1 MSFFSS
7 LQQYVTSGVAGLG
20 LNPRRFSLSRQ
31 ESTEATTPVPCASS
45 PSPLMLMDPSKMNNT
60 GGIMLGPPGT
70 GSSVVGSSGAGYG
83 MGPGGSAGANLGYP
97 KVVTPCGPGGTIA
110 SGGGSTTGPGGGGG
124 GGATSGGGVGAVG
137 PGSSNSISVGGSGP
151 SMRRQSSSRGLDALV
166 PPGRQGSFRGRN
178 SPSNQTAPDKPSFSV
193 WKRRPSWPE
202 VEIKST
208 SGRRHRLSP
217 MPLITIQGEPD
228 PTSTDKDGSVTEIV
242 YRFDKMN
249 PPYNSVL
256 SANNN
261 SVQENDGSYFE
272 SFTALSWKNENRRL
286 SAVRAVETRA
296 EVLPENDND
305 RLLED
310 DIERSEQKEHLYL
323 DVLYAIA
330 NTVGAPAPGGQFA
343 HYKEEMYLQA
353 QRVFNVSADRHYRL
367 QHAANEEKPKII
379 VLTVIVQEAEGLEAK
394 DANGFSDPYCMLGI
408 QPSGTPPPPS
418 PQPPLTPRTLSDT
431 GMDSLDSPEHG
442 KLRKH
447 HSFRLSFKRKDGR
460 QQRDSVGPVPAKF
473 IRATSVKPHTL
484 CPKWNE
490 KFKFDIDDIH
500 SDMLHLDIWDH
511 DDESSVLDAVSRLNE
526 VRGVRGLGRF
536 FKQVCQSARQGSQD
550 DFLGC
555 INIPVCDIPSTGLE
569 GWFKL
574 EARSSRSSVQ
584 GRIRLKLWL
593 STREDRGN
601 SEEDNTLE
609 VKKFE
614 RLQTI
619 FMMHELHAHDPA
631 WKWNGE
637 LAGPSLTILHQ
648 IAVQSD
654 LSDLQISLAKLVAIV
669 RLNRKKPLDTKF
681 IHRQLIEVDKL
692 WVNNYNNEP
701 LTRELEQWLADSLN
715 GFVERSLSHMRRH
728 REVFPAL
735 HPPSLVRLEFLL
747 RCLGLLGSM
756 RAFRQV
762 SPFSKGVRGEIVGAL
777 RKGSIT
783 WSQAQLREAQR
794 TPNPLVHYTTILIA
808 DLQLGV
814 TYYHSL
820 FDTTN
825 GIQYFSIVYKQFD
838 SLVRHFLFNYS
849 TLSHPNPIP
858 AQLSEEV
865 TNRIESGQLPGTIV
879 NHWSILDN
887 DREPDTAPFEIY
899 FALQEFHNMKSHLSV
914 TPQPPE
920 KPLGLQNFHEWF
932 EPAVQR
938 WISVSKT
945 KAIQRIKA
953 AVNVDQLCEGERIVR
968 HSTSAIDTA
977 SCFYQIREFWRNF
990 AWPDHGSGAHYEAL
1004 IIDLV
1009 CTTANVYSDLVH
1021 QNLTE
1026 SGYHDKTGPQR
1037 TADDMCVIVNNLEY
1051 VRRALADFHPE
1062 THHLTE
1068 NAENLLD
1075 NTIAQLENKA
1085 DRMLAKLT
1093 ASMQGPLQ
1101 KAVFHL
1107 AWSPDSL
1114 PANQAV
1120 MPLLEY
1126 LDSHLAT
1133 LNVTL
1138 LSQNFYRAMSLIW
1151 NNVLAEFA
1159 KQMDAGGEGD
1169 KPSNF
1174 HDRMYGALQLL
1185 GEFFNA
1191 EGLGLPP
1198 EILHS
1203 DLYWRV
1209 AQRLQYHKT
1218 DTDQLIDL
1226 FYLQRLHEQLNTVGP
1241 VGLGVLSVK
1250 AYFNH
1255 DSLCVEVLHAKDVI
1269 PLDPNGFSDPFVI
1282 VELMPRRVFS
1292 HCSEQQTNVHKKTLH
1307 PVFDECFE
1315 FSITQE
1321 QCQAEAAMIVFTVM
1335 DHDVL
1340 TANDFAGEAFL
1351 ALTNIPG
1358 VASNFNMN
1366 IENFDCVAQIDLPLL
1381 EMKDKSHP
1389 ILLIL
1394 EGRVNDKNAMEFLR
1408 KQKARVVG

>member
-31 ESTEATTPVPCASS
+31 ESAE
-45 PSPLMLMDPSKMNNT
+45 
-60 GGIMLGPPGT
+60 
-70 GSSVVGSSGAGYG
+70 GSSG
-83 MGPGGSAGANLGYP
+83 P
-97 KVVTPCGPGGTIA
+97 
-110 SGGGSTTGPGGGGG
+110 SGGHSSSSCSVTSPYG
-124 GGATSGGGVGAVG
+124 SGGGVSGGMGSMGHSPGPSPGG
-137 PGSSNSISVGGSGP
+137 PGSSGQSGMCGLGSSGSAACGTGGVGPAGQGASGSGASGIGGASNAAGASLGYGKVATP
-151 SMRRQSSSRGLDALV
+151 STLAAPGTPPIRRQSSGRGLDALV
-166 PPGRQGSFRGRN
+166 PPPRQGSFRGRS
-178 SPSNQTAPDKPSFSV
+178 SPINPNPPDKPSFSV

-202 VEIKST
+202 VEIKSS
-208 SGRRHRLSP
+208 SG
-217 MPLITIQGEPD
+217 
-228 PTSTDKDGSVTEIV
+228 
-242 YRFDKMN
+242 
-249 PPYNSVL
+249 
-256 SANNN
+256 
-261 SVQENDGSYFE
+261 VQENDGSYFE
-272 SFTALSWKNENRRL
+272 SFTALSWKNENRRM

-296 EVLPENDND
+296 EILPENDTD

-353 QRVFNVSADRHYRL
+353 QRVFSVSADRHYRL
-367 QHAANEEKPKII
+367 LHAATEEKPKII

-418 PQPPLTPRTLSDT
+418 PQPPMTPRTLSDT

-447 HSFRLSFKRKDGR
+447 HSFRLSFKRKEGR

-500 SDMLHLDIWDH
+500 SDQLHLDIWDH

-555 INIPVCDIPSTGLE
+555 INIPVCDIPSTGME

-593 STREDRGN
+593 STREDRGT

-619 FMMHELHAHDPA
+619 FMMHELNVYEPA

-648 IAVQSD
+648 MAVQSD
-654 LSDLQISLAKLVAIV
+654 LSDLQISLAKLVAII
-669 RLNRKKPLDTKF
+669 RINRKKPLDTKF

-692 WVNNYNNEP
+692 WINNYNNEP

-715 GFVERSLSHMRRH
+715 GFVERSLCQMRRH
-728 REVFPAL
+728 REIFPAL
-735 HPPSLVRLEFLL
+735 HPPSLVRLEYLL

-783 WSQAQLREAQR
+783 WSQAQLRESQR
-794 TPNPLVHYTTILIA
+794 SPNPLVHYTTILIA
-808 DLQLGV
+808 DLQLGI
-814 TYYHSL
+814 TYYHGL

-838 SLVRHFLFNYS
+838 SLLG
-849 TLSHPNPIP
+849 
-858 AQLSEEV
+858 EEV
-865 TNRIESGQLPGTIV
+865 TNRIECGQLPGTIV
-879 NHWSILDN
+879 NHWTILDH

-899 FALQEFHNMKSHLSV
+899 FALQEFHNMKSHLSA

-953 AVNVDQLCEGERIVR
+953 AVSVDQVCEGERIVR
-968 HSTSAIDTA
+968 HSTSSIDTA
-977 SCFYQIREFWRNF
+977 SCFYQIREFWKNL
-990 AWPDHGSGAHYEAL
+990 AWPDHASAAHYETL

-1009 CTTANVYSDLVH
+1009 CTTSNVYSDLIH
-1021 QNLTE
+1021 QGLADAG
-1026 SGYHDKTGPQR
+1026 SGYYEKQTQQQPR
-1037 TADDMCVIVNNLEY
+1037 TTDELCVIVNNLEY
-1051 VRRALADFHPE
+1051 VRRGLAEFHPE
-1062 THHLTE
+1062 THQLPE
-1068 NAENLLD
+1068 NAETLLD
-1075 NTIAQLENKA
+1075 NTIAQLEAKA
-1085 DRMLAKLT
+1085 DRVLTKLT

-1101 KAVFHL
+1101 KSVFHL

-1138 LSQNFYRAMSLIW
+1138 LSQNFYRAMTLIW
-1151 NNVLAEFA
+1151 NSVLTEFA
-1159 KQMDAGGEGD
+1159 KQMDAGGEGE
-1169 KPSNF
+1169 KPTNF

-1203 DLYWRV
+1203 DTFWRV
-1209 AQRLQYHKT
+1209 EQRLQYHKT
-1218 DTDQLIDL
+1218 DTDHLIDL
-1226 FYLQRLHEQLNTVGP
+1226 FYMQRLQEQLNTIGQTS
-1241 VGLGVLSVK
+1241 LGSLSVK
-1250 AYFNH
+1250 AYLNH
-1255 DSLCVEVLHAKDVI
+1255 DSLCVEILHAKDVI

-1282 VELMPRRVFS
+1282 IELLPRRVFS
-1292 HCSEQQTNVHKKTLH
+1292 HCSEQQTNVHKKTLN

-1315 FSITQE
+1315 FSVSQE

-1351 ALTNIPG
+1351 ALNNIPG
-1358 VASNFNMN
+1358 VATNFN
-1366 IENFDCVAQIDLPLL
+1366 IDNFNGLAQIDLPLL
-1381 EMKDKSHP
+1381 EMKDKNHP
-1389 ILLIL
+1389 ILQIL
-1394 EGRVNDKNAMEFLR
+1394 EGRVNDKNSMDFLR

>member
-31 ESTEATTPVPCASS
+31 ESAE
-45 PSPLMLMDPSKMNNT
+45 
-60 GGIMLGPPGT
+60 
-70 GSSVVGSSGAGYG
+70 GSSG
-83 MGPGGSAGANLGYP
+83 GP
-97 KVVTPCGPGGTIA
+97 
-110 SGGGSTTGPGGGGG
+110 SGGHSSSSSSVTSPYGGMGGGG
-124 GGATSGGGVGAVG
+124 GGAGGMGMSGGMGHSPGLSPGGPGSSASSGMCSSHGSVSSPGGTVGTSGGGSMGSTSGTAYG
-137 PGSSNSISVGGSGP
+137 KGSAPSTLAAPGTPPI
-151 SMRRQSSSRGLDALV
+151 RRQSSGRGLDALV
-166 PPGRQGSFRGRN
+166 PPPRQGSFRGRS
-178 SPSNQTAPDKPSFSV
+178 SPINPNPPDKPSFSV

-202 VEIKST
+202 VEIKSS
-208 SGRRHRLSP
+208 SG
-217 MPLITIQGEPD
+217 
-228 PTSTDKDGSVTEIV
+228 
-242 YRFDKMN
+242 
-249 PPYNSVL
+249 
-256 SANNN
+256 
-261 SVQENDGSYFE
+261 VQENDGSYFE
-272 SFTALSWKNENRRL
+272 SFTALSWKNENRRM

-296 EVLPENDND
+296 EVLPENDSE
-305 RLLED
+305 RQPD
-310 DIERSEQKEHLYL
+310 DDVERSEQKEHLYL

-367 QHAANEEKPKII
+367 LHAANEEKPKII

-418 PQPPLTPRTLSDT
+418 PQPPMTPRTLSDT

-500 SDMLHLDIWDH
+500 SDQLHLDIWDH

-584 GRIRLKLWL
+584 GRIRLKMWL
-593 STREDRGN
+593 STREDRGT

-619 FMMHELHAHDPA
+619 FMTHELSVYEPA

-648 IAVQSD
+648 MAVQSD
-654 LSDLQISLAKLVAIV
+654 LSDLQISLAKLVAII
-669 RLNRKKPLDTKF
+669 RINRKKPLDTKF

-692 WVNNYNNEP
+692 WINNYNNEP
-701 LTRELEQWLADSLN
+701 LTRELEQWLADALN
-715 GFVERSLSHMRRH
+715 GFVERSLCQMRRL
-728 REVFPAL
+728 REIFPAL
-735 HPPSLVRLEFLL
+735 HPPSLVRLEYLL
-747 RCLGLLGSM
+747 RCMGLLGSM

-777 RKGSIT
+777 RKGSTT
-783 WSQAQLREAQR
+783 WSQAQLRESQR
-794 TPNPLVHYTTILIA
+794 SPNPLVHYTTILIA
-808 DLQLGV
+808 DLQLGI
-814 TYYHSL
+814 TYYHGL
-820 FDTTN
+820 FDSTN

-838 SLVRHFLFNYS
+838 
-849 TLSHPNPIP
+849 TL
-858 AQLSEEV
+858 LTEEV
-865 TNRIESGQLPGTIV
+865 TNRIECGQLPGTIV
-879 NHWSILDN
+879 NHWTILDH

-953 AVNVDQLCEGERIVR
+953 AVNVDQVCEGERIVR
-968 HSTSAIDTA
+968 HSTSSIDTA
-977 SCFYQIREFWRNF
+977 SCFYQIREFWKNL
-990 AWPDHGSGAHYEAL
+990 AWPDHSSAAHYETL

-1009 CTTANVYSDLVH
+1009 CTTANVYSDLIH
-1021 QNLTE
+1021 QGLADSAG
-1026 SGYHDKTGPQR
+1026 SGGGSVYGYDKQNQQQQNAARST
-1037 TADDMCVIVNNLEY
+1037 DELCVIVNNLEY
-1051 VRRALADFHPE
+1051 VRRGLAEFHPE
-1062 THHLTE
+1062 THQLPE
-1068 NAENLLD
+1068 NAETLLD
-1075 NTIAQLENKA
+1075 NTIAQLEAKA
-1085 DRMLAKLT
+1085 DRVLTKLT
-1093 ASMQGPLQ
+1093 ASMQAPLQ
-1101 KAVFHL
+1101 KSVFHL

-1138 LSQNFYRAMSLIW
+1138 LSQNFYRAMTLIW
-1151 NNVLAEFA
+1151 NSVLTEFA
-1159 KQMDAGGEGD
+1159 KQMDAGGEGE
-1169 KPSNF
+1169 KPTNF

-1203 DLYWRV
+1203 DTFWRV
-1209 AQRLQYHKT
+1209 EQRLQYHKT
-1218 DTDQLIDL
+1218 DTDHLIDL
-1226 FYLQRLHEQLNTVGP
+1226 FYMQRLQEQLNTGGP
-1241 VGLGVLSVK
+1241 TPLGTLSVK

-1255 DSLCVEVLHAKDVI
+1255 DSLCVEILHAKDVI

-1292 HCSEQQTNVHKKTLH
+1292 HCSEQQTNVHKKTLN

-1315 FSITQE
+1315 FSVTQE
-1321 QCQAEAAMIVFTVM
+1321 QCQVEAAMIVFTVM

-1366 IENFDCVAQIDLPLL
+1366 SIDNFNSLAPIELPLL
-1381 EMKDKSHP
+1381 EMKDKNHP
-1389 ILLIL
+1389 ILQIL
-1394 EGRVNDKNAMEFLR
+1394 EGRVNDKNAMDFLR

>member
-31 ESTEATTPVPCASS
+31 ESAE
-45 PSPLMLMDPSKMNNT
+45 
-60 GGIMLGPPGT
+60 
-70 GSSVVGSSGAGYG
+70 GSSG
-83 MGPGGSAGANLGYP
+83 GP
-97 KVVTPCGPGGTIA
+97 
-110 SGGGSTTGPGGGGG
+110 SGGHSSSSSSVTSPYGGM
-124 GGATSGGGVGAVG
+124 GGGVGGMGMGGGMGHSPGLSPGG
-137 PGSSNSISVGGSGP
+137 PGSSASSGMGSSHGSVSSPGGTVGTSGGSVGSASGTAYGKGAAP
-151 SMRRQSSSRGLDALV
+151 STLAAPGTPPIRRQSSGRGLDALV
-166 PPGRQGSFRGRN
+166 PPPRQGSFRGRS
-178 SPSNQTAPDKPSFSV
+178 SPINPNPPDKPSFSV

-202 VEIKST
+202 VEIKSS
-208 SGRRHRLSP
+208 SG
-217 MPLITIQGEPD
+217 
-228 PTSTDKDGSVTEIV
+228 
-242 YRFDKMN
+242 
-249 PPYNSVL
+249 
-256 SANNN
+256 
-261 SVQENDGSYFE
+261 VQENDGSYFE
-272 SFTALSWKNENRRL
+272 SFTALSWKNENRRM

-296 EVLPENDND
+296 EVLPENDSE
-305 RLLED
+305 RQPD
-310 DIERSEQKEHLYL
+310 DDVERSEQKEHLYL

-330 NTVGAPAPGGQFA
+330 NTVGAPAPGGQKRLKFA

-367 QHAANEEKPKII
+367 LHAANEEKPKII

-418 PQPPLTPRTLSDT
+418 PQPPMTPRTLSDT

-500 SDMLHLDIWDH
+500 SDQLHLDIWDH

-593 STREDRGN
+593 STREDRGT

-619 FMMHELHAHDPA
+619 FMTHELSVYEPA

-648 IAVQSD
+648 MAVQSD
-654 LSDLQISLAKLVAIV
+654 LSDLQISLAKLVAII
-669 RLNRKKPLDTKF
+669 RINRKKPLDTKF

-692 WVNNYNNEP
+692 WINNYNNEP
-701 LTRELEQWLADSLN
+701 LTRELEQWLADALN
-715 GFVERSLSHMRRH
+715 GFVERSLCQMRRL
-728 REVFPAL
+728 REIFPAL
-735 HPPSLVRLEFLL
+735 HPPSLVRLEYLL
-747 RCLGLLGSM
+747 RCMGLLGSM

-777 RKGSIT
+777 RKGSTT
-783 WSQAQLREAQR
+783 WSQAQLRESQR
-794 TPNPLVHYTTILIA
+794 SPNPLVHYTTILIA
-808 DLQLGV
+808 DLQLGI
-814 TYYHSL
+814 TYYHGL
-820 FDTTN
+820 FDSTN

-838 SLVRHFLFNYS
+838 SLL
-849 TLSHPNPIP
+849 T
-858 AQLSEEV
+858 EEV
-865 TNRIESGQLPGTIV
+865 TNRIECGQLPGTIV
-879 NHWSILDN
+879 NHWTILDH

-953 AVNVDQLCEGERIVR
+953 AVNVDQVCEGERIVR
-968 HSTSAIDTA
+968 HSTSSIDTA
-977 SCFYQIREFWRNF
+977 SCFYQIREFWKNL
-990 AWPDHGSGAHYEAL
+990 AWPDHSSAAHYETL

-1009 CTTANVYSDLVH
+1009 CTTANVYSDLIH
-1021 QNLTE
+1021 QGLADGGV
-1026 SGYHDKTGPQR
+1026 SGYYDKQNQQQQNAARST
-1037 TADDMCVIVNNLEY
+1037 DELCVIVNNLEY
-1051 VRRALADFHPE
+1051 VRRGLAEFHPE
-1062 THHLTE
+1062 THQLPE
-1068 NAENLLD
+1068 NAETLLD
-1075 NTIAQLENKA
+1075 NTIAQLEAKA
-1085 DRMLAKLT
+1085 DRVLTKLT
-1093 ASMQGPLQ
+1093 ASMQAPLQ
-1101 KAVFHL
+1101 KSVFHL

-1138 LSQNFYRAMSLIW
+1138 LSQNFYRAMTLIW
-1151 NNVLAEFA
+1151 NSVLTEFA
-1159 KQMDAGGEGD
+1159 KQMDAGGEGE
-1169 KPSNF
+1169 KPTNF

-1203 DLYWRV
+1203 DTFWRV
-1209 AQRLQYHKT
+1209 EQRLQYHKT
-1218 DTDQLIDL
+1218 DTDHLIDL
-1226 FYLQRLHEQLNTVGP
+1226 FYMQRLQEQLNTGGP
-1241 VGLGVLSVK
+1241 TPLGTLSVK

-1255 DSLCVEVLHAKDVI
+1255 DSLCVEILHAKDVI

-1292 HCSEQQTNVHKKTLH
+1292 HCSEQQTNVHKKTLN

-1315 FSITQE
+1315 FSVTQE
-1321 QCQAEAAMIVFTVM
+1321 QCQVEAAMIVFTVM

-1366 IENFDCVAQIDLPLL
+1366 SIDNFNSLAPIELPLL
-1381 EMKDKSHP
+1381 EMKDKNHP
-1389 ILLIL
+1389 ILQIL
-1394 EGRVNDKNAMEFLR
+1394 EGRVNDKNAMDFLR

>member
-31 ESTEATTPVPCASS
+31 ESTEATTPAANIGS

-60 GGIMLGPPGT
+60 GGILMGPPP
-70 GSSVVGSSGAGYG
+70 GSGGSIGSSGSAGGFGG
-83 MGPGGSAGANLGYP
+83 MGGAVGGPTLGYP
-97 KVVTPCGPGGTIA
+97 KVVTPSGSGGTIA
-110 SGGGSTTGPGGGGG
+110 SGGSGG
-124 GGATSGGGVGAVG
+124 GGAASGGGIG
-137 PGSSNSISVGGSGP
+137 PGPYGTAGGGVVPGSPAAGGP
-151 SMRRQSSSRGLDALV
+151 SIRRQSSSRGLEALA
-166 PPGRQGSFRGRN
+166 PPVRQGSFRGRN
-178 SPSNQTAPDKPSFSV
+178 SPINPTAPDKPSFSV

-202 VEIKST
+202 VEIKSS
-208 SGRRHRLSP
+208 SG
-217 MPLITIQGEPD
+217 
-228 PTSTDKDGSVTEIV
+228 
-242 YRFDKMN
+242 
-249 PPYNSVL
+249 
-256 SANNN
+256 
-261 SVQENDGSYFE
+261 VQENDGSYFE

-343 HYKEEMYLQA
+343 HYKDEMYLQA

-367 QHAANEEKPKII
+367 LHAANEEKPKII

-418 PQPPLTPRTLSDT
+418 PQPPMTPRTLSDT
-431 GMDSLDSPEHG
+431 GMDSLESPEHG

-484 CPKWNE
+484 CPKWHE

-500 SDMLHLDIWDH
+500 SDILHLDIWDH

-584 GRIRLKLWL
+584 GRIRLKMWL

-619 FMMHELHAHDPA
+619 FMMHELHAHEPA

-654 LSDLQISLAKLVAIV
+654 LSDLQISLAKLVAII

-794 TPNPLVHYTTILIA
+794 APNPLVHYTTILIA

-838 SLVRHFLFNYS
+838 SL
-849 TLSHPNPIP
+849 
-858 AQLSEEV
+858 LSEEV
-865 TNRIESGQLPGTIV
+865 TNRIETGQLPGTIV
-879 NHWSILDN
+879 NHWTILDN
-887 DREPDTAPFEIY
+887 DREPDTAPFEVY
-899 FALQEFHNMKSHLSV
+899 FTLQEFHNMKSHLSV

-938 WISVSKT
+938 WISISKT

-968 HSTSAIDTA
+968 HSTSSIDTA
-977 SCFYQIREFWRNF
+977 SCFYQIREFWKNL

-1004 IIDLV
+1004 IVDLV
-1009 CTTANVYSDLVH
+1009 CTTANVYSDLIH

-1026 SGYHDKTGPQR
+1026 SGYYDKSGPQR

-1051 VRRALADFHPE
+1051 VRRALAEFHPE

-1085 DRMLAKLT
+1085 DRVLGKLT

-1151 NNVLAEFA
+1151 NSVLAEFA

-1218 DTDQLIDL
+1218 DTEQLIDL
-1226 FYLQRLHEQLNTVGP
+1226 YYLQRLQEQLNTVGP
-1241 VGLGVLSVK
+1241 TGLGVLSVK

-1255 DSLCVEVLHAKDVI
+1255 DSLCVEVLNAKDVI

-1282 VELMPRRVFS
+1282 VELMPRRLFS

-1321 QCQAEAAMIVFTVM
+1321 QCHAEAAMIVFTVM

-1351 ALTNIPG
+1351 SLTNIPG
-1358 VASNFNMN
+1358 VSSNFNMN

-1394 EGRVNDKNAMEFLR
+1394 EGRVNDKNAMDFVR

>member
-31 ESTEATTPVPCASS
+31 ESAE
-45 PSPLMLMDPSKMNNT
+45 
-60 GGIMLGPPGT
+60 
-70 GSSVVGSSGAGYG
+70 GSSGPSGGHSSSSSSVTSPYGGVSGG
-83 MGPGGSAGANLGYP
+83 MGHSPGPS
-97 KVVTPCGPGGTIA
+97 PG
-110 SGGGSTTGPGGGGG
+110 
-124 GGATSGGGVGAVG
+124 G
-137 PGSSNSISVGGSGP
+137 PGSSGQGMGGSTG
-151 SMRRQSSSRGLDALV
+151 SGGSCSGATGGGSSGMM
-166 PPGRQGSFRGRN
+166 GG
-178 SPSNQTAPDKPSFSV
+178 
-193 WKRRPSWPE
+193 
-202 VEIKST
+202 
-208 SGRRHRLSP
+208 
-217 MPLITIQGEPD
+217 
-228 PTSTDKDGSVTEIV
+228 TSTAAGTSLGKWHCC
-242 YRFDKMN
+242 
-249 PPYNSVL
+249 L
-256 SANNN
+256 SC
-261 SVQENDGSYFE
+261 
-272 SFTALSWKNENRRL
+272 T
-286 SAVRAVETRA
+286 
-296 EVLPENDND
+296 
-305 RLLED
+305 
-310 DIERSEQKEHLYL
+310 
-323 DVLYAIA
+323 
-330 NTVGAPAPGGQFA
+330 FA

-367 QHAANEEKPKII
+367 LHAATEEKPKII

-418 PQPPLTPRTLSDT
+418 PQPPMTPRTLSDT

-500 SDMLHLDIWDH
+500 SDQLHLDIWDH

-584 GRIRLKLWL
+584 GRIRLKMWL
-593 STREDRGN
+593 STREDRGT

-619 FMMHELHAHDPA
+619 FMMHELTVFDPA
-631 WKWNGE
+631 WKWTGE

-648 IAVQSD
+648 MAVQSD
-654 LSDLQISLAKLVAIV
+654 LSDLQISLAKLVAII
-669 RLNRKKPLDTKF
+669 RINRKKPLDTKF

-692 WVNNYNNEP
+692 WINNYNNEP

-715 GFVERSLSHMRRH
+715 GFVERSLCQMRRH
-728 REVFPAL
+728 REIFPAL
-735 HPPSLVRLEFLL
+735 HPPSLVRLEYLL

-783 WSQAQLREAQR
+783 WSQAQLRESQR
-794 TPNPLVHYTTILIA
+794 SPNPLVHYTTILIA

-814 TYYHSL
+814 TYYHGL
-820 FDTTN
+820 FDSTN

-838 SLVRHFLFNYS
+838 SL
-849 TLSHPNPIP
+849 
-858 AQLSEEV
+858 LSEEV
-865 TNRIESGQLPGTIV
+865 TNRIECGQLPGTIV
-879 NHWSILDN
+879 NHWTILDH

-899 FALQEFHNMKSHLSV
+899 FALQEFHNLKSHLSV

-953 AVNVDQLCEGERIVR
+953 AVSVDQVCEGERIVR
-968 HSTSAIDTA
+968 HSTSSIDTA
-977 SCFYQIREFWRNF
+977 SCFYQIREFWKNL
-990 AWPDHGSGAHYEAL
+990 AWPDHSSGAHYETL

-1009 CTTANVYSDLVH
+1009 CTTANVYSDLIH
-1021 QNLTE
+1021 QGLADGG
-1026 SGYHDKTGPQR
+1026 SGGYYDNKQGQQQQPRST
-1037 TADDMCVIVNNLEY
+1037 DELCVVVNNLEY
-1051 VRRALADFHPE
+1051 VRRGLAEFHPE
-1062 THHLTE
+1062 THQLPE
-1068 NAENLLD
+1068 NAETLLD
-1075 NTIAQLENKA
+1075 NTIAQLEAKA
-1085 DRMLAKLT
+1085 DRVLTKLT

-1101 KAVFHL
+1101 KSVFHL

-1138 LSQNFYRAMSLIW
+1138 LSQNFYRAMTLIW
-1151 NNVLAEFA
+1151 NSVLTEFA
-1159 KQMDAGGEGD
+1159 KQMDAGGEGE
-1169 KPSNF
+1169 KPTNF

-1203 DLYWRV
+1203 DTFWRV
-1209 AQRLQYHKT
+1209 EQRLQYHKT
-1218 DTDQLIDL
+1218 DTDHLIDL
-1226 FYLQRLHEQLNTVGP
+1226 FYMQRLQEQLNTIGQTS
-1241 VGLGVLSVK
+1241 LGSLSVK
-1250 AYFNH
+1250 AYLNH
-1255 DSLCVEVLHAKDVI
+1255 DSLCVEILHAKDVI

-1282 VELMPRRVFS
+1282 IELLPRRVFS
-1292 HCSEQQTNVHKKTLH
+1292 HCSEQQTNVHKKTLN

-1315 FSITQE
+1315 FSVTQE
-1321 QCQAEAAMIVFTVM
+1321 QCQTEAAMIVFTVM

-1351 ALTNIPG
+1351 ALNNIPG
-1358 VASNFNMN
+1358 VATNFN
-1366 IENFDCVAQIDLPLL
+1366 IDNFNGLAQIDLPLL
-1381 EMKDKSHP
+1381 EMKDKNHP
-1389 ILLIL
+1389 ILQIL
-1394 EGRVNDKNAMEFLR
+1394 EGRVNDKNAMDFLR

>member
-31 ESTEATTPVPCASS
+31 ESAEATTPAATATS
-45 PSPLMLMDPSKMNNT
+45 PSPMMSSGSSIGGSSLYGPSSST
-60 GGIMLGPPGT
+60 GG
-70 GSSVVGSSGAGYG
+70 G
-83 MGPGGSAGANLGYP
+83 MGGGASGYP
-97 KVVTPCGPGGTIA
+97 KVVTPSGPGGSISGA
-110 SGGGSTTGPGGGGG
+110 SSGVGGGGG
-124 GGATSGGGVGAVG
+124 IGTSAGGTGSSTNLTVAGSGGAGGVGAVG
-137 PGSSNSISVGGSGP
+137 AAGGAVGSTSP
-151 SMRRQSSSRGLDALV
+151 MRRQSSARGLDTLV
-166 PPGRQGSFRGRN
+166 PPGRSGSFRGRN
-178 SPSNQTAPDKPSFSV
+178 SPINPTSPDKPSFSL

-202 VEIKST
+202 VEIKSS
-208 SGRRHRLSP
+208 SG
-217 MPLITIQGEPD
+217 
-228 PTSTDKDGSVTEIV
+228 
-242 YRFDKMN
+242 
-249 PPYNSVL
+249 
-256 SANNN
+256 
-261 SVQENDGSYFE
+261 VQENDGSYFE
-272 SFTALSWKNENRRL
+272 SFTALSWKNENRRM

-353 QRVFNVSADRHYRL
+353 QRVFSVSADRHYRL
-367 QHAANEEKPKII
+367 QHAATEEKPKII
-379 VLTVIVQEAEGLEAK
+379 VLTVVVQEAEGLEAK

-418 PQPPLTPRTLSDT
+418 PQPPMTPRTLSDT

-500 SDMLHLDIWDH
+500 SDILHLDIWDH

-555 INIPVCDIPSTGLE
+555 VNVPVCDIPSTGLE

-601 SEEDNTLE
+601 SEEDSTLE

-619 FMMHELHAHDPA
+619 FMMHELNTHEPA

-654 LSDLQISLAKLVAIV
+654 LSDMQISLAKLVAII
-669 RLNRKKPLDTKF
+669 RINRKKPLDTKF

-692 WVNNYNNEP
+692 WINNYSNEP
-701 LTRELEQWLADSLN
+701 LTRELEQWLADALN

-728 REVFPAL
+728 REVFPAK
-735 HPPSLVRLEFLL
+735 HQPSLVRLEFLL

-783 WSQAQLREAQR
+783 WSQAQLREATR
-794 TPNPLVHYTTILIA
+794 SPNPLVHYTTILVA
-808 DLQLGV
+808 DLQLGQMC
-814 TYYHSL
+814 YHTL
-820 FDTTN
+820 FDSTN

-838 SLVRHFLFNYS
+838 SLL
-849 TLSHPNPIP
+849 
-858 AQLSEEV
+858 AEEV
-865 TNRIESGQLPGTIV
+865 SNRIESGQLPGSIV
-879 NHWSILDN
+879 NHWTILDN
-887 DREPDTAPFEIY
+887 DREPDIAPFEIY
-899 FALQEFHNMKSHLSV
+899 FALQQFHNMKSHLSV

-938 WISVSKT
+938 WISISKT

-953 AVNVDQLCEGERIVR
+953 AVNVDRLCEGERIVR

-977 SCFYQIREFWRNF
+977 SCFYQIREFWKNL
-990 AWPDHGSGAHYEAL
+990 AWPEPGSGAHYEAL

-1009 CTTANVYSDLVH
+1009 CTTANVYSDQLH

-1026 SGYHDKTGPQR
+1026 SGYYDKSGPPR
-1037 TADDMCVIVNNLEY
+1037 SADEMCVILNNLEY
-1051 VRRALADFHPE
+1051 VRRALVEFHPT
-1062 THHLTE
+1062 THHLSE
-1068 NAENLLD
+1068 NAENLLE

-1085 DRMLAKLT
+1085 DRVLNKLT
-1093 ASMQGPLQ
+1093 ASMQSPLQ

-1114 PANQAV
+1114 PATQAV

-1133 LNVTL
+1133 LNITL
-1138 LSQNFYRAMSLIW
+1138 LTQNFYRAMTQIW
-1151 NNVLAEFA
+1151 NNVLTEFA

-1185 GEFFNA
+1185 GDFFNA
-1191 EGLGLPP
+1191 DGLGLTP
-1198 EILHS
+1198 ETLHN

-1218 DTDQLIDL
+1218 DTEQLIDL
-1226 FYLQRLHEQLNTVGP
+1226 FYLQRLQEQLNTLGP
-1241 VGLGVLSVK
+1241 TSLGSLSVK

-1255 DSLCVEVLHAKDVI
+1255 DSLSVEVLHAKDVI

-1282 VELMPRRVFS
+1282 IELLPRRLFS
-1292 HCSEQQTNVHKKTLH
+1292 HCSEQQTNVHKKTLN

-1315 FSITQE
+1315 FSVTPDQL
-1321 QCQAEAAMIVFTVM
+1321 QAEAAMIVFTVM

-1340 TANDFAGEAFL
+1340 TANDFAGEAFV
-1351 ALTNIPG
+1351 ALNTIPG
-1358 VASNFNMN
+1358 VASTFNMN
-1366 IENFDCVAQIDLPLL
+1366 IENLDCVTQISLPLL

-1394 EGRVNDKNAMEFLR
+1394 EGRVNDKNAMEFVR

>member
-31 ESTEATTPVPCASS
+31 ESTEATTPAASVGS
-45 PSPLMLMDPSKMNNT
+45 PSPLMMMDPSKMNNT
-60 GGIMLGPPGT
+60 GGVMMGPPGSG
-70 GSSVVGSSGAGYG
+70 GSIGSGSGGFG
-83 MGPGGSAGANLGYP
+83 MGSMATGMGGGGVGGIGGGTTGTTLGYP
-97 KVVTPCGPGGTIA
+97 KVVTPSGPGGTIA
-110 SGGGSTTGPGGGGG
+110 AGAGGGG
-124 GGATSGGGVGAVG
+124 TSSVG
-137 PGSSNSISVGGSGP
+137 PTAPGGSGSFP
-151 SMRRQSSSRGLDALV
+151 GSNATSIRRQSSARGLDALV

-178 SPSNQTAPDKPSFSV
+178 SPINPTPPDKPSFSG

-202 VEIKST
+202 VEIKSS
-208 SGRRHRLSP
+208 SGQRHRLSP
-217 MPLITIQGEPD
+217 MPLIRVQGEAD
-228 PTSTDKDGSVTEIV
+228 TTSEDKDGGVTEIV

-249 PPYNSVL
+249 PPYNSVVN
-256 SANNN
+256 ANNN

-272 SFTALSWKNENRRL
+272 SFTALSWKNENRRM

-296 EVLPENDND
+296 EILPENDND

-353 QRVFNVSADRHYRL
+353 QRVFSVSADRHYRL
-367 QHAANEEKPKII
+367 LHAANEEKPKII

-418 PQPPLTPRTLSDT
+418 PQPPMTPRTLSDT

-500 SDMLHLDIWDH
+500 SDLLHLDIWDH

-555 INIPVCDIPSTGLE
+555 VNIPVCDIPSTGLE

-574 EARSSRSSVQ
+574 EARSTRSSVQ
-584 GRIRLKLWL
+584 GRIRLKMWL
-593 STREDRGN
+593 STREDRGT
-601 SEEDNTLE
+601 SEEDHTLE

-619 FMMHELHAHDPA
+619 FMMHELSAHEPA

-648 IAVQSD
+648 MAVQSD
-654 LSDLQISLAKLVAIV
+654 LSDLQISLAKLVAII
-669 RLNRKKPLDTKF
+669 RINRKKPLDTKF

-715 GFVERSLSHMRRH
+715 GFVERSLCHMRRH

-762 SPFSKGVRGEIVGAL
+762 SPFSKGVRGEIVAAL

-794 TPNPLVHYTTILIA
+794 APNALVHYTTILIA

-838 SLVRHFLFNYS
+838 SLL
-849 TLSHPNPIP
+849 
-858 AQLSEEV
+858 AEEV

-899 FALQEFHNMKSHLSV
+899 FALQEFHNLKSHLSV

-953 AVNVDQLCEGERIVR
+953 AVNVDQVREGERIVR
-968 HSTSAIDTA
+968 HSTSSIDTA
-977 SCFYQIREFWRNF
+977 SCFYQIREFWKNL
-990 AWPDHGSGAHYEAL
+990 AWPDHGSSAHYEAL

-1009 CTTANVYSDLVH
+1009 CTTANVYSDLIH

-1026 SGYHDKTGPQR
+1026 SGYYDKSGPQR
-1037 TADDMCVIVNNLEY
+1037 STDDMCVIVNNYEY
-1051 VRRALADFHPE
+1051 VRRALAEFQPD
-1062 THHLTE
+1062 THHLSE
-1068 NAENLLD
+1068 NAENLLE

-1085 DRMLAKLT
+1085 DRVLAKLT

-1138 LSQNFYRAMSLIW
+1138 LSQNFYRSMSLIW

-1203 DLYWRV
+1203 DSYWRV

-1226 FYLQRLHEQLNTVGP
+1226 FYLQRLQEQLNTTGP
-1241 VGLGVLSVK
+1241 TNLGTLSVK

-1282 VELMPRRVFS
+1282 IELLPRRVFS
-1292 HCSEQQTNVHKKTLH
+1292 HCSEQQTNVHKKTLN

-1315 FSITQE
+1315 FSVTQE
-1321 QCQAEAAMIVFTVM
+1321 QCQAEASMIVFTVM

-1351 ALTNIPG
+1351 SLANIPG

-1366 IENFDCVAQIDLPLL
+1366 IENFDCVTQMDLPLL

-1408 KQKARVVG
+1408 KQKARVVD

>member
-31 ESTEATTPVPCASS
+31 ESTEATTPAGSSQSQIS
-45 PSPLMLMDPSKMNNT
+45 PSPLMMMDPSKMNNSS
-60 GGIMLGPPGT
+60 GGILMGPPPP
-70 GSSVVGSSGAGYG
+70 GSGGSIGSGGGGGSGGSIYGAG
-83 MGPGGSAGANLGYP
+83 GPAGAGYP
-97 KVVTPCGPGGTIA
+97 KVVTPSGPGA
-110 SGGGSTTGPGGGGG
+110 SFGGA
-124 GGATSGGGVGAVG
+124 GGATSTASSAAAAGTGVGG
-137 PGSSNSISVGGSGP
+137 PGGSPGGSGGLTP
-151 SMRRQSSSRGLDALV
+151 AGTPAGSMRRQSSARGLDSLI
-166 PPGRQGSFRGRN
+166 PPGRTGSFRGRN
-178 SPSNQTAPDKPSFSV
+178 SPINPNPPDKPSFSV

-202 VEIKST
+202 VEIKSS
-208 SGRRHRLSP
+208 SGHRHRLTP
-217 MPLITIQGEPD
+217 APLIKVQGDPD
-228 PTSTDKDGSVTEIV
+228 STTTATTNSTAASGEEKDKGVTEIV

-249 PPYNSVL
+249 PPYNS

-272 SFTALSWKNENRRL
+272 SFTALSWKNENRRM

-296 EVLPENDND
+296 EILPENDVD

-367 QHAANEEKPKII
+367 LHAANEEKPKII
-379 VLTVIVQEAEGLEAK
+379 VLTVVVQEAEGLEAK

-418 PQPPLTPRTLSDT
+418 PQPPMTPRALSDT

-500 SDMLHLDIWDH
+500 SDILHLDIWDH

-574 EARSSRSSVQ
+574 EARSVRSSVQ

-619 FMMHELHAHDPA
+619 FMIHELNGHEPA

-654 LSDLQISLAKLVAIV
+654 LSDLQISLAKLVAII
-669 RLNRKKPLDTKF
+669 RINRKKPLDTKF

-692 WVNNYNNEP
+692 WINNYSNEP
-701 LTRELEQWLADSLN
+701 LTRELEQWLADALN
-715 GFVERSLSHMRRH
+715 GFVERSLCHMRRH

-762 SPFSKGVRGEIVGAL
+762 SPFSKGVRGEIVAAL

-783 WSQAQLREAQR
+783 WSQAQLRESHR
-794 TPNPLVHYTTILIA
+794 VPNPLVHYTTILIA

-820 FDTTN
+820 FDSTN

-838 SLVRHFLFNYS
+838 ALL
-849 TLSHPNPIP
+849 
-858 AQLSEEV
+858 AEEV

-879 NHWSILDN
+879 NHWTILDN
-887 DREPDTAPFEIY
+887 DREPDIGPFEIY
-899 FALQEFHNMKSHLSV
+899 FALQEFYNMKSHLSV

-932 EPAVQR
+932 EPAIQR

-953 AVNVDQLCEGERIVR
+953 AVNADQVCEGERIVK
-968 HSTSAIDTA
+968 HSTSSIDTA
-977 SCFYQIREFWRNF
+977 SCFYQIREFWKNL

-1009 CTTANVYSDLVH
+1009 CTTANVYSDLIH
-1021 QNLTE
+1021 QNLSD
-1026 SGYHDKTGPQR
+1026 SGHYDNKSGPQQR
-1037 TADDMCVIVNNLEY
+1037 TTDDMCVIVNNLEY
-1051 VRRALADFHPE
+1051 VRRALAEYHPE
-1062 THHLTE
+1062 SHRLTE
-1068 NAENLLD
+1068 NAENLLE

-1085 DRMLAKLT
+1085 DRVLGKLT

-1151 NNVLAEFA
+1151 NNVLTEFS
-1159 KQMDAGGEGD
+1159 KQVDAGGEGD

-1185 GEFFNA
+1185 GEFFHA

-1203 DLYWRV
+1203 DIYWRV

-1226 FYLQRLHEQLNTVGP
+1226 FYLQRLQEQLNTIGQTQ
-1241 VGLGVLSVK
+1241 LGVLSVK

-1255 DSLCVEVLHAKDVI
+1255 DSLCVEVLHAKNVI

-1282 VELMPRRVFS
+1282 IELLPRRVFS
-1292 HCSEQQTNVHKKTLH
+1292 HCSEQQTNVHKKTLN

-1315 FSITQE
+1315 FSVTQE

-1358 VASNFNMN
+1358 VANHFGMN
-1366 IENFDCVAQIDLPLL
+1366 IENFDCVTQIDLPLL
-1381 EMKDKSHP
+1381 EMKDKTHP
-1389 ILLIL
+1389 ILQIL
-1394 EGRVNDKNAMEFLR
+1394 EGRVNDKNAMEFVR
-1408 KQKARVVG
+1408 KQKARVVD

>member
-31 ESTEATTPVPCASS
+31 ESAE
-45 PSPLMLMDPSKMNNT
+45 
-60 GGIMLGPPGT
+60 
-70 GSSVVGSSGAGYG
+70 GSSG
-83 MGPGGSAGANLGYP
+83 GP
-97 KVVTPCGPGGTIA
+97 
-110 SGGGSTTGPGGGGG
+110 SGGHSSSSSSVTSPYGGM
-124 GGATSGGGVGAVG
+124 GGGVGGMGMGGGMGHSPGLSPGG
-137 PGSSNSISVGGSGP
+137 PGSSASSGMGSSHGSVSSPGGTVGTSGGSVGSASGTAYGKGAAP
-151 SMRRQSSSRGLDALV
+151 STLAAPGTPPIRRQSSGRGLDALV
-166 PPGRQGSFRGRN
+166 PPPRQGSFRGRS
-178 SPSNQTAPDKPSFSV
+178 SPINPNPPDKPSFSV

-202 VEIKST
+202 VEIKSS
-208 SGRRHRLSP
+208 SG
-217 MPLITIQGEPD
+217 
-228 PTSTDKDGSVTEIV
+228 
-242 YRFDKMN
+242 
-249 PPYNSVL
+249 
-256 SANNN
+256 
-261 SVQENDGSYFE
+261 VQENDGSYFE
-272 SFTALSWKNENRRL
+272 SFTALSWKNENRRM

-296 EVLPENDND
+296 EVLPENDSE
-305 RLLED
+305 RQPD
-310 DIERSEQKEHLYL
+310 DDVERSEQKEHLYL

-367 QHAANEEKPKII
+367 LHAANEEKPKII

-418 PQPPLTPRTLSDT
+418 PQPPMTPRTLSDT

-500 SDMLHLDIWDH
+500 SDQLHLDIWDH

-593 STREDRGN
+593 STREDRGT

-619 FMMHELHAHDPA
+619 FMTHELSVYEPA

-648 IAVQSD
+648 MAVQSD
-654 LSDLQISLAKLVAIV
+654 LSDLQISLAKLVAII
-669 RLNRKKPLDTKF
+669 RINRKKPLDTKF

-692 WVNNYNNEP
+692 WINNYNNEP
-701 LTRELEQWLADSLN
+701 LTRELEQWLADALN
-715 GFVERSLSHMRRH
+715 GFVERSLCQMRRL
-728 REVFPAL
+728 REIFPAL
-735 HPPSLVRLEFLL
+735 HPPSLVRLEYLL
-747 RCLGLLGSM
+747 RCMGLLGSM

-777 RKGSIT
+777 RKGSTT
-783 WSQAQLREAQR
+783 WSQAQLRESQR
-794 TPNPLVHYTTILIA
+794 SPNPLVHYTTILIA
-808 DLQLGV
+808 DLQLGI
-814 TYYHSL
+814 TYYHGL
-820 FDTTN
+820 FDSTN

-838 SLVRHFLFNYS
+838 SLL
-849 TLSHPNPIP
+849 T
-858 AQLSEEV
+858 EEV
-865 TNRIESGQLPGTIV
+865 TNRIECGQLPGTIV
-879 NHWSILDN
+879 NHWTILDH

-953 AVNVDQLCEGERIVR
+953 AVNVDQVCEGERIVR
-968 HSTSAIDTA
+968 HSTSSIDTA
-977 SCFYQIREFWRNF
+977 SCFYQIREFWKNL
-990 AWPDHGSGAHYEAL
+990 AWPDHSSAAHYETL

-1009 CTTANVYSDLVH
+1009 CTTANVYSDLIH
-1021 QNLTE
+1021 QGLADGGV
-1026 SGYHDKTGPQR
+1026 SGYYDKQNQQQQNAARST
-1037 TADDMCVIVNNLEY
+1037 DELCVIVNNLEY
-1051 VRRALADFHPE
+1051 VRRGLAEFHPE
-1062 THHLTE
+1062 THQLPE
-1068 NAENLLD
+1068 NAETLLD
-1075 NTIAQLENKA
+1075 NTIAQLEAKA
-1085 DRMLAKLT
+1085 DRVLTKLT
-1093 ASMQGPLQ
+1093 ASMQAPLQ
-1101 KAVFHL
+1101 KSVFHL

-1138 LSQNFYRAMSLIW
+1138 LSQNFYRAMTLIW
-1151 NNVLAEFA
+1151 NSVLTEFA
-1159 KQMDAGGEGD
+1159 KQMDAGGEGE
-1169 KPSNF
+1169 KPTNF

-1203 DLYWRV
+1203 DTFWRV
-1209 AQRLQYHKT
+1209 EQRLQYHKT
-1218 DTDQLIDL
+1218 DTDHLIDL
-1226 FYLQRLHEQLNTVGP
+1226 FYMQRLQEQLNTGGP
-1241 VGLGVLSVK
+1241 TPLGTLSVK

-1255 DSLCVEVLHAKDVI
+1255 DSLCVEILHAKDVI

-1292 HCSEQQTNVHKKTLH
+1292 HCSEQQTNVHKKTLN

-1315 FSITQE
+1315 FSVTQE
-1321 QCQAEAAMIVFTVM
+1321 QCQVEAAMIVFTVM

-1366 IENFDCVAQIDLPLL
+1366 SIDNFNSLAPIELPLL
-1381 EMKDKSHP
+1381 EMKDKNHP
-1389 ILLIL
+1389 ILQIL
-1394 EGRVNDKNAMEFLR
+1394 EGRVNDKNAMDFLR

>member
-31 ESTEATTPVPCASS
+31 ESA
-45 PSPLMLMDPSKMNNT
+45 D
-60 GGIMLGPPGT
+60 
-70 GSSVVGSSGAGYG
+70 GSSGLSGGHSSSSSSVTTPYG
-83 MGPGGSAGANLGYP
+83 MAGSMGHSPGLS
-97 KVVTPCGPGGTIA
+97 PG
-110 SGGGSTTGPGGGGG
+110 
-124 GGATSGGGVGAVG
+124 G
-137 PGSSNSISVGGSGP
+137 PGSSSGSGGP
-151 SMRRQSSSRGLDALV
+151 GMGSAHGTVNSAVGCASPGPAGPGTGIGGMAASTAGAGAAAGHAYGKATTPATLAAPGTPPIRRQSSGRGLDTLV
-166 PPGRQGSFRGRN
+166 PHPRQGSFRGRS
-178 SPSNQTAPDKPSFSV
+178 SPINPNPPDKPSFSV

-202 VEIKST
+202 VEIKSS
-208 SGRRHRLSP
+208 SG
-217 MPLITIQGEPD
+217 
-228 PTSTDKDGSVTEIV
+228 
-242 YRFDKMN
+242 
-249 PPYNSVL
+249 
-256 SANNN
+256 
-261 SVQENDGSYFE
+261 VQENDGSYFE
-272 SFTALSWKNENRRL
+272 SFTALSWKNENRRM

-296 EVLPENDND
+296 EVLPENDNE
-305 RLLED
+305 RLPED

-353 QRVFNVSADRHYRL
+353 QRVFSVSADRHYRL
-367 QHAANEEKPKII
+367 LHAATEEKPKII

-500 SDMLHLDIWDH
+500 SDQLHLDIWDH

-555 INIPVCDIPSTGLE
+555 INVPVCDIPSTGLE

-584 GRIRLKLWL
+584 GRIRLKMWL
-593 STREDRGN
+593 STREDRGT

-619 FMMHELHAHDPA
+619 FMIHELSAHEPA

-648 IAVQSD
+648 MAVQSD

-669 RLNRKKPLDTKF
+669 RINRKKPLDTKF

-692 WVNNYNNEP
+692 WINNYNNEP

-715 GFVERSLSHMRRH
+715 GFVERSLCQMRRL
-728 REVFPAL
+728 REIFPAL
-735 HPPSLVRLEFLL
+735 HPPSLVRLEYML

-777 RKGSIT
+777 RKGSTT
-783 WSQAQLREAQR
+783 WSQAQLRESQR
-794 TPNPLVHYTTILIA
+794 SPNPLVQYTTILIA
-808 DLQLGV
+808 DLQLGIS
-814 TYYHSL
+814 YYHGL
-820 FDTTN
+820 FDSTN

-838 SLVRHFLFNYS
+838 SL
-849 TLSHPNPIP
+849 
-858 AQLSEEV
+858 LSEEV
-865 TNRIESGQLPGTIV
+865 TNRIECGQLPGTIV
-879 NHWSILDN
+879 NHWTILDH

-899 FALQEFHNMKSHLSV
+899 FALQEFHNLKSHLSV

-953 AVNVDQLCEGERIVR
+953 AVNVDQVCEGERIVR
-968 HSTSAIDTA
+968 HSTSSIDTA
-977 SCFYQIREFWRNF
+977 SCFYQIREFWKNL
-990 AWPDHGSGAHYEAL
+990 AWPDHGSVAHYETL

-1009 CTTANVYSDLVH
+1009 CTTANVYSDLIH
-1021 QNLTE
+1021 QGLAE
-1026 SGYHDKTGPQR
+1026 SGSGYYDKQNAQQQLRST
-1037 TADDMCVIVNNLEY
+1037 DELCVIVNNLEY
-1051 VRRALADFHPE
+1051 VRRALAEFHPE
-1062 THHLTE
+1062 THQLPE
-1068 NAENLLD
+1068 NAETLLD
-1075 NTIAQLENKA
+1075 NTIAQLEAKA
-1085 DRMLAKLT
+1085 DRVLTKLT

-1101 KAVFHL
+1101 KSVFHL

-1138 LSQNFYRAMSLIW
+1138 LSQNFYRAMTLIW
-1151 NNVLAEFA
+1151 NSVLTEFA
-1159 KQMDAGGEGD
+1159 KQMESGGEGE
-1169 KPSNF
+1169 KPTNF

-1203 DLYWRV
+1203 DTFWRV
-1209 AQRLQYHKT
+1209 EQRLQYHKT
-1218 DTDQLIDL
+1218 DTDHLIDL
-1226 FYLQRLHEQLNTVGP
+1226 FYMQRLQEQLNTGGP
-1241 VGLGVLSVK
+1241 TPLGTLSVK

-1255 DSLCVEVLHAKDVI
+1255 DSLCVEILHAKDVI

-1282 VELMPRRVFS
+1282 VELMPRRLFS
-1292 HCSEQQTNVHKKTLH
+1292 HCSEQQTNVHKKTLN

-1315 FSITQE
+1315 FSVTQE
-1321 QCQAEAAMIVFTVM
+1321 QCLVETAMIVFTVM

-1351 ALTNIPG
+1351 SLTNIPG
-1358 VASNFNMN
+1358 VATHFNMN
-1366 IENFDCVAQIDLPLL
+1366 DNFNGLAQLELPLL
-1381 EMKDKSHP
+1381 EMKDKNHP
-1389 ILLIL
+1389 ILQIL
-1394 EGRVNDKNAMEFLR
+1394 EGRVNDKNSMDFLR

>member
-208 SGRRHRLSP
+208 SG
-217 MPLITIQGEPD
+217 
-228 PTSTDKDGSVTEIV
+228 
-242 YRFDKMN
+242 
-249 PPYNSVL
+249 
-256 SANNN
+256 
-261 SVQENDGSYFE
+261 VQENDGSYFE

-330 NTVGAPAPGGQFA
+330 NTVGAPAPGGQYSEKKLLQFA

>member
-31 ESTEATTPVPCASS
+31 ESTEATTPAANIGS

-60 GGIMLGPPGT
+60 GGILMGPPP
-70 GSSVVGSSGAGYG
+70 GSGGSIGSSGSAGGFGG
-83 MGPGGSAGANLGYP
+83 MGGAVGGPTLGYP
-97 KVVTPCGPGGTIA
+97 KVVTPSGSGGTIA
-110 SGGGSTTGPGGGGG
+110 SGGSGG
-124 GGATSGGGVGAVG
+124 GGAASGGGIG
-137 PGSSNSISVGGSGP
+137 PGPYGTAGGGVVPGSPAAGGP
-151 SMRRQSSSRGLDALV
+151 SIRRQSSSRGLEALA
-166 PPGRQGSFRGRN
+166 PPVRQGSFRGRN
-178 SPSNQTAPDKPSFSV
+178 SPINPTAPDKPSFSV

-202 VEIKST
+202 VEIKSS
-208 SGRRHRLSP
+208 SGQRHRLSP
-217 MPLITIQGEPD
+217 TPLIRIQGDSEPAG
-228 PTSTDKDGSVTEIV
+228 SGEDKDGSVTEIV

-330 NTVGAPAPGGQFA
+330 NTVGAPAPGGQYSGKKLLQFA
-343 HYKEEMYLQA
+343 HYKDEMYLQA

-367 QHAANEEKPKII
+367 LHAANEEKPKII

-418 PQPPLTPRTLSDT
+418 PQPPMTPRTLSDT
-431 GMDSLDSPEHG
+431 GMDSLESPEHG

-484 CPKWNE
+484 CPKWHE

-500 SDMLHLDIWDH
+500 SDILHLDIWDH

-584 GRIRLKLWL
+584 GRIRLKMWL

-619 FMMHELHAHDPA
+619 FMMHELHAHEPA

-654 LSDLQISLAKLVAIV
+654 LSDLQISLAKLVAII

-794 TPNPLVHYTTILIA
+794 APNPLVHYTTILIA

-838 SLVRHFLFNYS
+838 SL
-849 TLSHPNPIP
+849 
-858 AQLSEEV
+858 LSEEV
-865 TNRIESGQLPGTIV
+865 TNRIETGQLPGTIV
-879 NHWSILDN
+879 NHWTILDN
-887 DREPDTAPFEIY
+887 DREPDTAPFEVY
-899 FALQEFHNMKSHLSV
+899 FTLQEFHNMKSHLSV

-938 WISVSKT
+938 WISISKT

-968 HSTSAIDTA
+968 HSTSSIDTA
-977 SCFYQIREFWRNF
+977 SCFYQIREFWKNL

-1004 IIDLV
+1004 IVDLV
-1009 CTTANVYSDLVH
+1009 CTTANVYSDLIH

-1026 SGYHDKTGPQR
+1026 SGYYDKSGPQR

-1051 VRRALADFHPE
+1051 VRRALAEFHPE

-1085 DRMLAKLT
+1085 DRVLGKLT

-1151 NNVLAEFA
+1151 NSVLAEFA

-1218 DTDQLIDL
+1218 DTEQLIDL
-1226 FYLQRLHEQLNTVGP
+1226 YYLQRLQEQLNTVGP
-1241 VGLGVLSVK
+1241 TGLGVLSVK

-1255 DSLCVEVLHAKDVI
+1255 DSLCVEVLNAKDVI

-1282 VELMPRRVFS
+1282 VELMPRRLFS

-1321 QCQAEAAMIVFTVM
+1321 QCHAEAAMIVFTVM

-1351 ALTNIPG
+1351 SLTNIPG
-1358 VASNFNMN
+1358 VSSNFNMN

-1394 EGRVNDKNAMEFLR
+1394 EGRVNDKNAMDFVR

>member
-31 ESTEATTPVPCASS
+31 ESAE
-45 PSPLMLMDPSKMNNT
+45 
-60 GGIMLGPPGT
+60 
-70 GSSVVGSSGAGYG
+70 GSSGPSGGHSSSSSSVTSPYSMGGGSGAPMGG
-83 MGPGGSAGANLGYP
+83 MGSMGHSPGLSPGGPGSSGQGMGGLGTANAG
-97 KVVTPCGPGGTIA
+97 A
-110 SGGGSTTGPGGGGG
+110 SGGGAGQGGTSGT
-124 GGATSGGGVGAVG
+124 GGASTGA
-137 PGSSNSISVGGSGP
+137 GGSHG
-151 SMRRQSSSRGLDALV
+151 
-166 PPGRQGSFRGRN
+166 
-178 SPSNQTAPDKPSFSV
+178 K
-193 WKRRPSWPE
+193 W
-202 VEIKST
+202 
-208 SGRRHRLSP
+208 
-217 MPLITIQGEPD
+217 
-228 PTSTDKDGSVTEIV
+228 
-242 YRFDKMN
+242 
-249 PPYNSVL
+249 
-256 SANNN
+256 
-261 SVQENDGSYFE
+261 
-272 SFTALSWKNENRRL
+272 
-286 SAVRAVETRA
+286 
-296 EVLPENDND
+296 
-305 RLLED
+305 
-310 DIERSEQKEHLYL
+310 
-323 DVLYAIA
+323 
-330 NTVGAPAPGGQFA
+330 FA

-367 QHAANEEKPKII
+367 LHAANEEKPKII

-418 PQPPLTPRTLSDT
+418 PQPPMTPRTLSDT

-500 SDMLHLDIWDH
+500 SDQLHLDIWDH

-574 EARSSRSSVQ
+574 EARSARSSVQ
-584 GRIRLKLWL
+584 GRIRLKMWL
-593 STREDRGN
+593 STREDRGT

-619 FMMHELHAHDPA
+619 FMMHELNVYDPA

-648 IAVQSD
+648 MAVQSD
-654 LSDLQISLAKLVAIV
+654 LSDLQISLAKLVAII
-669 RLNRKKPLDTKF
+669 RINRKKPLDTKF

-692 WVNNYNNEP
+692 WINNYNNEP

-715 GFVERSLSHMRRH
+715 GFVERSLCQMRRH
-728 REVFPAL
+728 REIFPAL
-735 HPPSLVRLEFLL
+735 HPPSLVRLEYML

-783 WSQAQLREAQR
+783 WSQAQLRESQR
-794 TPNPLVHYTTILIA
+794 SPNPLVHYTTILIA
-808 DLQLGV
+808 DLQLGI
-814 TYYHSL
+814 TYYHTL
-820 FDTTN
+820 FDSTN

-838 SLVRHFLFNYS
+838 SL
-849 TLSHPNPIP
+849 
-858 AQLSEEV
+858 LSEEV
-865 TNRIESGQLPGTIV
+865 TNRIECGQLPGTIV
-879 NHWSILDN
+879 NHWTILDH

-953 AVNVDQLCEGERIVR
+953 AVNVDQICEGERIVR
-968 HSTSAIDTA
+968 HSTSSIDTA
-977 SCFYQIREFWRNF
+977 SCFYQIREFWKNLS
-990 AWPDHGSGAHYEAL
+990 WPDHASGAHYETL

-1009 CTTANVYSDLVH
+1009 CTTANVYSDLIH
-1021 QNLTE
+1021 QGLAE
-1026 SGYHDKTGPQR
+1026 SGTGFYDKQQNQQQQAR
-1037 TADDMCVIVNNLEY
+1037 TTDELCVIVNNLEY
-1051 VRRALADFHPE
+1051 VRRALAEFHPE
-1062 THHLTE
+1062 THQLPE
-1068 NAENLLD
+1068 NAETLLD
-1075 NTIAQLENKA
+1075 NTIGQLEGKA
-1085 DRMLAKLT
+1085 DRVLTKLT

-1101 KAVFHL
+1101 KSVFHL

-1138 LSQNFYRAMSLIW
+1138 LSQNFYRAMTLIW
-1151 NNVLAEFA
+1151 NSVLTEFA
-1159 KQMDAGGEGD
+1159 KQMDAGGEGE
-1169 KPSNF
+1169 KPTNF

-1203 DLYWRV
+1203 DTFWRV
-1209 AQRLQYHKT
+1209 EQRLQYHKT
-1218 DTDQLIDL
+1218 DTDHLIDL
-1226 FYLQRLHEQLNTVGP
+1226 FYMQRLQEQLNTVGP
-1241 VGLGVLSVK
+1241 TSLGSLSVK

-1255 DSLCVEVLHAKDVI
+1255 DSLCVEILHAKDVI

-1282 VELMPRRVFS
+1282 IELLPRRVFS
-1292 HCSEQQTNVHKKTLH
+1292 HCSEQQTNVHKKTLN

-1315 FSITQE
+1315 FSVTQE
-1321 QCQAEAAMIVFTVM
+1321 QCQGEAAMIVFTVM

-1351 ALTNIPG
+1351 ALNNIPG
-1358 VASNFNMN
+1358 VGTNFN
-1366 IENFDCVAQIDLPLL
+1366 IDNFNVQAQIDLPLL
-1381 EMKDKSHP
+1381 EMKDKNHP
-1389 ILLIL
+1389 ILQIL
-1394 EGRVNDKNAMEFLR
+1394 EGRVNDKNAMDFLR

>member
-1 MSFFSS
+1 MPRLGAKMHKMEPNTVELIAAARF
-7 LQQYVTSGVAGLG
+7 VAGASVEL
-20 LNPRRFSLSRQ
+20 R
-31 ESTEATTPVPCASS
+31 PVNLS
-45 PSPLMLMDPSKMNNT
+45 PS
-60 GGIMLGPPGT
+60 
-70 GSSVVGSSGAGYG
+70 
-83 MGPGGSAGANLGYP
+83 
-97 KVVTPCGPGGTIA
+97 
-110 SGGGSTTGPGGGGG
+110 
-124 GGATSGGGVGAVG
+124 
-137 PGSSNSISVGGSGP
+137 
-151 SMRRQSSSRGLDALV
+151 
-166 PPGRQGSFRGRN
+166 
-178 SPSNQTAPDKPSFSV
+178 
-193 WKRRPSWPE
+193 
-202 VEIKST
+202 
-208 SGRRHRLSP
+208 
-217 MPLITIQGEPD
+217 EPD
-228 PTSTDKDGSVTEIV
+228 GNCLSTLTLDNAINLSLNSRTSIG
-242 YRFDKMN
+242 
-249 PPYNSVL
+249 P
-256 SANNN
+256 
-261 SVQENDGSYFE
+261 
-272 SFTALSWKNENRRL
+272 
-286 SAVRAVETRA
+286 
-296 EVLPENDND
+296 
-305 RLLED
+305 
-310 DIERSEQKEHLYL
+310 
-323 DVLYAIA
+323 
-330 NTVGAPAPGGQFA
+330 
-343 HYKEEMYLQA
+343 
-353 QRVFNVSADRHYRL
+353 
-367 QHAANEEKPKII
+367 
-379 VLTVIVQEAEGLEAK
+379 
-394 DANGFSDPYCMLGI
+394 SDPYCMLGI

-418 PQPPLTPRTLSDT
+418 PQPPMTPRTLSDT

-500 SDMLHLDIWDH
+500 SDQLHLDIWDH

-584 GRIRLKLWL
+584 GRIRLKMWL
-593 STREDRGN
+593 STREDRGT

-619 FMMHELHAHDPA
+619 FMTHELSVYEPA

-648 IAVQSD
+648 MAVQSD
-654 LSDLQISLAKLVAIV
+654 LSDLQISLAKLVAII
-669 RLNRKKPLDTKF
+669 RINRKKPLDTKF

-692 WVNNYNNEP
+692 WINNYNNEP
-701 LTRELEQWLADSLN
+701 LTRELEQWLADALN
-715 GFVERSLSHMRRH
+715 GFVERSLCQMRRL
-728 REVFPAL
+728 REIFPAL
-735 HPPSLVRLEFLL
+735 HPPSLVRLEYLL
-747 RCLGLLGSM
+747 RCMGLLGSM

-777 RKGSIT
+777 RKGSTT
-783 WSQAQLREAQR
+783 WSQAQLRESQR
-794 TPNPLVHYTTILIA
+794 SPNPLVHYTTILIA
-808 DLQLGV
+808 DLQLGI
-814 TYYHSL
+814 TYYHGL
-820 FDTTN
+820 FDSTN

-838 SLVRHFLFNYS
+838 SLL
-849 TLSHPNPIP
+849 T
-858 AQLSEEV
+858 EEV
-865 TNRIESGQLPGTIV
+865 TNRIECGQLPGTIV
-879 NHWSILDN
+879 NHWTILDH

-953 AVNVDQLCEGERIVR
+953 AVNVDQVCEGERIVR
-968 HSTSAIDTA
+968 HSTSSIDTA
-977 SCFYQIREFWRNF
+977 SCFYQIREFWKNL
-990 AWPDHGSGAHYEAL
+990 AWPDHSSAAHYETL

-1009 CTTANVYSDLVH
+1009 CTTANVYSDLIH
-1021 QNLTE
+1021 QGLADSGGGGG
-1026 SGYHDKTGPQR
+1026 SGYYDKQNQQQQNAARST
-1037 TADDMCVIVNNLEY
+1037 DELCVIVNNLEY
-1051 VRRALADFHPE
+1051 VRRGLAEFHPE
-1062 THHLTE
+1062 THQLPE
-1068 NAENLLD
+1068 NAETLLD
-1075 NTIAQLENKA
+1075 NTIAQLEAKA
-1085 DRMLAKLT
+1085 DRVLTKLT
-1093 ASMQGPLQ
+1093 ASMQAPLQ
-1101 KAVFHL
+1101 KSVFHL

-1138 LSQNFYRAMSLIW
+1138 LSQNFYRAMTLIW
-1151 NNVLAEFA
+1151 NSVLTEFA
-1159 KQMDAGGEGD
+1159 KQMDAGGEGE
-1169 KPSNF
+1169 KPTNF

-1203 DLYWRV
+1203 DTFWRV
-1209 AQRLQYHKT
+1209 EQRLQYHKT
-1218 DTDQLIDL
+1218 DTDHLIDL
-1226 FYLQRLHEQLNTVGP
+1226 FYMQRLQEQLNTGGP
-1241 VGLGVLSVK
+1241 TPLGTLSVK

-1255 DSLCVEVLHAKDVI
+1255 DSLCVEILHAKDVI

-1292 HCSEQQTNVHKKTLH
+1292 HCSEQQTNVHKKTLN

-1315 FSITQE
+1315 FSVTQE
-1321 QCQAEAAMIVFTVM
+1321 QCQVEAAMIVFTVM

-1366 IENFDCVAQIDLPLL
+1366 SIDNFNSLAPIELPLL
-1381 EMKDKSHP
+1381 EMKDKNHP
-1389 ILLIL
+1389 ILQIL
-1394 EGRVNDKNAMEFLR
+1394 EGRVNDKNAMDFLR

>member
-31 ESTEATTPVPCASS
+31 ESAE
-45 PSPLMLMDPSKMNNT
+45 
-60 GGIMLGPPGT
+60 
-70 GSSVVGSSGAGYG
+70 GSSG
-83 MGPGGSAGANLGYP
+83 GP
-97 KVVTPCGPGGTIA
+97 
-110 SGGGSTTGPGGGGG
+110 SGGHSSSSSSVTSPYGGM
-124 GGATSGGGVGAVG
+124 GGGVGGMGMGGGMGHSPGLSPGG
-137 PGSSNSISVGGSGP
+137 PGSSASSGMGSSHGSVSSPGGTVGTSGGSVGSASGTAYGKGAAP
-151 SMRRQSSSRGLDALV
+151 STLAAPGTPPIRRQSSGRGLDALV
-166 PPGRQGSFRGRN
+166 PPPRQGSFRGRS
-178 SPSNQTAPDKPSFSV
+178 SPINPNPPDKPSFSV

-202 VEIKST
+202 VEIKSS
-208 SGRRHRLSP
+208 SGYPLRA
-217 MPLITIQGEPD
+217 PLIMVQPVAEECPSPYGPNEH
-228 PTSTDKDGSVTEIV
+228 GVTEIV

-249 PPYNSVL
+249 PPYNSAMT
-256 SANNN
+256 ANSN

-272 SFTALSWKNENRRL
+272 SFTALSWKNENRRM

-296 EVLPENDND
+296 EVLPENDSE
-305 RLLED
+305 RQPD
-310 DIERSEQKEHLYL
+310 DDVERSEQKEHLYL

-367 QHAANEEKPKII
+367 LHAANEEKPKII

-418 PQPPLTPRTLSDT
+418 PQPPMTPRTLSDT

-500 SDMLHLDIWDH
+500 SDQLHLDIWDH

-593 STREDRGN
+593 STREDRGT

-619 FMMHELHAHDPA
+619 FMTHELSVYEPA

-648 IAVQSD
+648 MAVQSD
-654 LSDLQISLAKLVAIV
+654 LSDLQISLAKLVAII
-669 RLNRKKPLDTKF
+669 RINRKKPLDTKF

-692 WVNNYNNEP
+692 WINNYNNEP
-701 LTRELEQWLADSLN
+701 LTRELEQWLADALN
-715 GFVERSLSHMRRH
+715 GFVERSLCQMRRL
-728 REVFPAL
+728 REIFPAL
-735 HPPSLVRLEFLL
+735 HPPSLVRLEYLL
-747 RCLGLLGSM
+747 RCMGLLGSM

-777 RKGSIT
+777 RKGSTT
-783 WSQAQLREAQR
+783 WSQAQLRESQR
-794 TPNPLVHYTTILIA
+794 SPNPLVHYTTILIA
-808 DLQLGV
+808 DLQLGI
-814 TYYHSL
+814 TYYHGL
-820 FDTTN
+820 FDSTN

-838 SLVRHFLFNYS
+838 SLL
-849 TLSHPNPIP
+849 T
-858 AQLSEEV
+858 EEV
-865 TNRIESGQLPGTIV
+865 TNRIECGQLPGTIV
-879 NHWSILDN
+879 NHWTILDH

-953 AVNVDQLCEGERIVR
+953 AVNVDQVCEGERIVR
-968 HSTSAIDTA
+968 HSTSSIDTA
-977 SCFYQIREFWRNF
+977 SCFYQIREFWKNL
-990 AWPDHGSGAHYEAL
+990 AWPDHSSAAHYETL

-1009 CTTANVYSDLVH
+1009 CTTANVYSDLIH
-1021 QNLTE
+1021 QGLADGGV
-1026 SGYHDKTGPQR
+1026 SGYYDKQNQQQQNAARST
-1037 TADDMCVIVNNLEY
+1037 DELCVIVNNLEY
-1051 VRRALADFHPE
+1051 VRRGLAEFHPE
-1062 THHLTE
+1062 THQLPE
-1068 NAENLLD
+1068 NAETLLD
-1075 NTIAQLENKA
+1075 NTIAQLEAKA
-1085 DRMLAKLT
+1085 DRVLTKLT
-1093 ASMQGPLQ
+1093 ASMQAPLQ
-1101 KAVFHL
+1101 KSVFHL

-1138 LSQNFYRAMSLIW
+1138 LSQNFYRAMTLIW
-1151 NNVLAEFA
+1151 NSVLTEFA
-1159 KQMDAGGEGD
+1159 KQMDAGGEGE
-1169 KPSNF
+1169 KPTNF

-1203 DLYWRV
+1203 DTFWRV
-1209 AQRLQYHKT
+1209 EQRLQYHKT
-1218 DTDQLIDL
+1218 DTDHLIDL
-1226 FYLQRLHEQLNTVGP
+1226 FYMQRLQEQLNTGGP
-1241 VGLGVLSVK
+1241 TPLGTLSVK

-1255 DSLCVEVLHAKDVI
+1255 DSLCVEILHAKDVI

-1292 HCSEQQTNVHKKTLH
+1292 HCSEQQTNVHKKTLN

-1315 FSITQE
+1315 FSVTQE
-1321 QCQAEAAMIVFTVM
+1321 QCQVEAAMIVFTVM

-1366 IENFDCVAQIDLPLL
+1366 SIDNFNSLAPIELPLL
-1381 EMKDKSHP
+1381 EMKDKNHP
-1389 ILLIL
+1389 ILQIL
-1394 EGRVNDKNAMEFLR
+1394 EGRVNDKNAMDFLR

>member
-31 ESTEATTPVPCASS
+31 ESTEATTPAAS
-45 PSPLMLMDPSKMNNT
+45 PSPMMSS
-60 GGIMLGPPGT
+60 
-70 GSSVVGSSGAGYG
+70 GSSLGGSIGSYG
-83 MGPGGSAGANLGYP
+83 QMGGGPGSAGVGMGAGASTGASALGYP
-97 KVVTPCGPGGTIA
+97 KVVTPSGPGGSIVGTSSAGTVGSGTVTSGVGTGSSTNLTVAGAAGSATGGA
-110 SGGGSTTGPGGGGG
+110 SGAT
-124 GGATSGGGVGAVG
+124 GGAA
-137 PGSSNSISVGGSGP
+137 GSVSP
-151 SMRRQSSSRGLDALV
+151 MRRQSSARGLDTLV
-166 PPGRQGSFRGRN
+166 PPGRTGSFRGRN
-178 SPSNQTAPDKPSFSV
+178 SPNPTSPDKPCFSV

-202 VEIKST
+202 VEIKSS

-217 MPLITIQGEPD
+217 APIIEVQGELAPAI
-228 PTSTDKDGSVTEIV
+228 TAEDKDSKGFKEIV

-249 PPYNSVL
+249 PPYNSVV

-272 SFTALSWKNENRRL
+272 SFTALSWKNENRRM

-367 QHAANEEKPKII
+367 LHAATEEKPKII
-379 VLTVIVQEAEGLEAK
+379 VLTVVVQEADGLEAK

-418 PQPPLTPRTLSDT
+418 PQPPMTPRTLSDT

-484 CPKWNE
+484 SPKWHE

-500 SDMLHLDIWDH
+500 SDILHLDIWDH

-555 INIPVCDIPSTGLE
+555 VNIPVCDIPSTGLE

-584 GRIRLKLWL
+584 GRIRLKLSL

-619 FMMHELHAHDPA
+619 FMMHELNTYEPA

-654 LSDLQISLAKLVAIV
+654 LSDMQISLAKLVAII
-669 RLNRKKPLDTKF
+669 RINRKKPLDTKF

-692 WVNNYNNEP
+692 WVNNYSNEP
-701 LTRELEQWLADSLN
+701 LTRELEQWLADALN

-728 REVFPAL
+728 REVFPAK

-783 WSQAQLREAQR
+783 WSQAQLREATR
-794 TPNPLVHYTTILIA
+794 SPNPLVHYTTILVA
-808 DLQLGV
+808 DLQLGLA
-814 TYYHSL
+814 YYHTL
-820 FDTTN
+820 FDSTN

-838 SLVRHFLFNYS
+838 
-849 TLSHPNPIP
+849 TL
-858 AQLSEEV
+858 LGEEV
-865 TNRIESGQLPGTIV
+865 TNRIESGQMPGSIV
-879 NHWSILDN
+879 NHWTILDN

-899 FALQEFHNMKSHLSV
+899 FALQEFHNMKSNLSV

-920 KPLGLQNFHEWF
+920 KPLCLQNFHEWF

-938 WISVSKT
+938 WISISKT

-953 AVNVDQLCEGERIVR
+953 AVNVDTLCEGERIVR

-977 SCFYQIREFWRNF
+977 SCFYQIKEFWKNL
-990 AWPDHGSGAHYEAL
+990 AWPEPGSGAHYEAL

-1009 CTTANVYSDLVH
+1009 CTTANVYSDLIH
-1021 QNLTE
+1021 QNLSE
-1026 SGYHDKTGPQR
+1026 SGYYDKSGGPQR

-1051 VRRALADFHPE
+1051 VRRALSEFHPT
-1062 THHLTE
+1062 THHLSE
-1068 NAENLLD
+1068 AAENLLE

-1085 DRMLAKLT
+1085 DRVLGKLT
-1093 ASMQGPLQ
+1093 ASMQSPLQ

-1218 DTDQLIDL
+1218 DTEQLIDL
-1226 FYLQRLHEQLNTVGP
+1226 FYMQRLQEQLNTVGP
-1241 VGLGVLSVK
+1241 TSLGSLSVK

-1282 VELMPRRVFS
+1282 IELLPRRLFS
-1292 HCSEQQTNVHKKTLH
+1292 HCSEQQTNVHKKTLN

-1315 FSITQE
+1315 FSVTQE
-1321 QCQAEAAMIVFTVM
+1321 QCQAEVAMIVFTVM

-1351 ALTNIPG
+1351 ALNNIPG
-1358 VASNFNMN
+1358 VARTFNMN
-1366 IENFDCVAQIDLPLL
+1366 IDNFDSVAQIDLPLL

-1394 EGRVNDKNAMEFLR
+1394 EGRVNDKNAMEFVR

>member
-20 LNPRRFSLSRQ
+20 LNPRRFSLHRQ
-31 ESTEATTPVPCASS
+31 ESSEATTPAASGS
-45 PSPLMLMDPSKMNNT
+45 GMVPSPLMMMDPSKMNNT
-60 GGIMLGPPGT
+60 GGILMGPPPP
-70 GSSVVGSSGAGYG
+70 GSGGSIGSGGGGGGGGSPGNYG
-83 MGPGGSAGANLGYP
+83 MGSGGGGAASGATLGYP
-97 KVVTPCGPGGTIA
+97 KVVTPGAGPGSNTMPPGSPGALGPGGQA
-110 SGGGSTTGPGGGGG
+110 GSTLGATIGPAQ
-124 GGATSGGGVGAVG
+124 GGAA
-137 PGSSNSISVGGSGP
+137 
-151 SMRRQSSSRGLDALV
+151 MRRQSSARGLDTLV
-166 PPGRQGSFRGRN
+166 PPGRTGSFRGGRN
-178 SPSNQTAPDKPSFSV
+178 SPINPTAPDKPSFAV

-202 VEIKST
+202 VEIKSS
-208 SGRRHRLSP
+208 SGHRHRLRP
-217 MPLITIQGEPD
+217 APLIKVQGESAPAED
-228 PTSTDKDGSVTEIV
+228 EEPGPGPATEIV

-249 PPYNSVL
+249 PPFNSVV

-272 SFTALSWKNENRRL
+272 SFTALSWKNENRRM

-296 EVLPENDND
+296 EVLPESETD

-353 QRVFNVSADRHYRL
+353 QRVFSVSADRHYRL
-367 QHAANEEKPKII
+367 LHAATEEKPKII
-379 VLTVIVQEAEGLEAK
+379 VLTVVVQEAEGLEAK

-418 PQPPLTPRTLSDT
+418 PQPPMTPRTLSDT

-500 SDMLHLDIWDH
+500 SDILHLDIWDH

-550 DFLGC
+550 DFLGSV
-555 INIPVCDIPSTGLE
+555 NIPVCDIPSTGLE

-574 EARSSRSSVQ
+574 EARSNRSSVQ

-593 STREDRGN
+593 STREDRGT

-619 FMMHELHAHDPA
+619 FMMHEVHAHEPA

-654 LSDLQISLAKLVAIV
+654 LSDLQISMAKLVAII
-669 RLNRKKPLDTKF
+669 RINRKKPLDTKF

-692 WVNNYNNEP
+692 WVNNYSNEP
-701 LTRELEQWLADSLN
+701 LTRELEQWLADALN

-735 HPPSLVRLEFLL
+735 HAPSLVRLEFQL

-783 WSQAQLREAQR
+783 WSQAQLRESQR
-794 TPNPLVHYTTILIA
+794 APNPLVHYTTILIA
-808 DLQLGV
+808 DLQIGV
-814 TYYHSL
+814 QHYHSL
-820 FDTTN
+820 FDSTN

-838 SLVRHFLFNYS
+838 SLLG
-849 TLSHPNPIP
+849 
-858 AQLSEEV
+858 EEV

-879 NHWSILDN
+879 NHWTILDN
-887 DREPDTAPFEIY
+887 DREPDIAPFEIY
-899 FALQEFHNMKSHLSV
+899 FALQQFHNLKSHLSV

-953 AVNVDQLCEGERIVR
+953 AVNVDQISEGEKIVR

-977 SCFYQIREFWRNF
+977 SCFYQIREFWKNL

-1009 CTTANVYSDLVH
+1009 CTTANVYSDLIH
-1021 QNLTE
+1021 QNLAE
-1026 SGYHDKTGPQR
+1026 YYDKSGPQR
-1037 TADDMCVIVNNLEY
+1037 TTDDMCVIVNNLEY
-1051 VRRALADFHPE
+1051 VRRALAEFQPE
-1062 THHLTE
+1062 THALSE
-1068 NAENLLD
+1068 NAENLLE

-1085 DRMLAKLT
+1085 DRVLGKLT

-1151 NNVLAEFA
+1151 NSVLTEFA
-1159 KQMDAGGEGD
+1159 KQMESGGEGD

-1226 FYLQRLHEQLNTVGP
+1226 FYLQRLQEQLNTMGSQTQ
-1241 VGLGVLSVK
+1241 LGTLSVK

-1282 VELMPRRVFS
+1282 VELLPRRVFS
-1292 HCSEQQTNVHKKTLH
+1292 HCSEQQTNVHKKTLN

-1315 FSITQE
+1315 FSVTHD
-1321 QCQAEAAMIVFTVM
+1321 QCQSEAAMIVFTVM

-1351 ALTNIPG
+1351 SLNNIPG
-1358 VASNFNMN
+1358 VASNFTLN
-1366 IENFDCVAQIDLPLL
+1366 IENFDCVTQLDLPLL

-1389 ILLIL
+1389 ILQIM